1 MRRVPATVITGFLG
15 AGKTSLVR
23 HLLARA
29 QGRRLAVIV
38 NEFGELG
45 IDRELLLGCGDEACT
60 EDDIVELANGCLC
73 CTVADEFLPTLTRL
87 LDRPAPPEHILI
99 ETSGL
104 ALPKPLVQAFAWPEI
119 RTRTTVDGVLTVI
132 DAAAVAAG
140 RFADDPEAVARA
152 RAADPALAHDNP
164 LDEVF
169 SDQLACADLAILN
182 KTDLVASD
190 RFAALCG
197 EIAERLR
204 PGVKLVAARD
214 GAVAPEVAL
223 GLAAT
228 AEDDLAARPSV
239 HDLEAAHDHD
249 DFESFVV
256 SLGAVADS
264 EAFFDRLR
272 AVDPPARRAAA
283 ERLRRSARPRPA
295 ARRPGGRRSLAAIFR
310 SAVAERRTA
319 RHAAGRDRRERP
331 RSSGHRRGADGLNA
345 PARYLAGSDCRR
357 LGRGRSRPDP
367 RRHRRAVERRYR
379 VGVARSGS
387 GAATRPG
394 PDRAKLAP
402 RADPAPRP

>member
-29 QGRRLAVIV
+29 QGRRLAVVV

-73 CTVADEFLPTLTRL
+73 CTVADDFLPTLIRL

-132 DAAAVAAG
+132 DAAAVAGG

-152 RAADPALAHDNP
+152 RAADPALVHDNP
-164 LDEVF
+164 LEEVF
-169 SDQLACADLAILN
+169 TDQLACADLAILN
-182 KTDLVASD
+182 KSDLVAPD

-197 EIAERLR
+197 EIEQRLR
-204 PGVKLVAARD
+204 PGVKLVATRE
-214 GAVAPEVAL
+214 GAVALEVAL
-223 GLAAT
+223 GLAAM
-228 AEDDLAARPSV
+228 AEDDLAVRPSV
-239 HDLEAAHDHD
+239 HDLEMSHDHD
-249 DFESFVV
+249 DFESFVL

-264 EAFFDRLR
+264 EAFFARLR
-272 AVDPPARRAAA
+272 AVIRRYGVL
-283 ERLRRSARPRPA
+283 RLKGFVDLP
-295 ARRPGGRRSLAAIFR
+295 
-310 SAVAERRTA
+310 
-319 RHAAGRDRRERP
+319 GRDRRLVIQAVGDRLQQYFDRP
-331 RSSGHRRGADGLNA
+331 WQTK
-345 PARYLAGSDCRR
+345 
-357 LGRGRSRPDP
+357 
-367 RRHRRAVERRYR
+367 ERRDTR
-379 VGVARSGS
+379 LVVIGEKGLAR
-387 GAATRPG
+387 AAIAAALT
-394 PDRAKLAP
+394 D
-402 RADPAPRP
+402 